1 MENIIL
7 IYECDVHHSN
17 DAKRVI
23 GCAKSLNIALD
34 LIENYCTMNDLEF
47 CQEDFETLC
56 TISQT
61 QQNSAYVD
69 RDSEFILEYI
79 QINNLV

>member
-17 DAKRVI
+17 DSKRVI
-23 GCAKSLNIALD
+23 GCADSIIIALG
-34 LIENYCTMNDLEF
+34 IFEQYCEDNDLEF
-47 CQEDFETLC
+47 CQEDFENLR

-69 RDSEFILEYI
+69 RDSEFITEYLTV
-79 QINNLV
+79 NKLV